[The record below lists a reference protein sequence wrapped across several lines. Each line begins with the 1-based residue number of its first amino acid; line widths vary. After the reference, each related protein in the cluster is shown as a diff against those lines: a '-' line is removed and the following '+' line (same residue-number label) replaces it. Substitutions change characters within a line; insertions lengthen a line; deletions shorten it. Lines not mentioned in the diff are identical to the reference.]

1 MIIELESYVKR
12 QAMRFTVKLDKRF
25 EKYVSDQFIVA
36 YLVSSFMDEVYQ
48 SKHGRR
54 MNIAYKA
61 AVGLFE
67 KLLEHGCKAGGNGHH
82 LAQAFASMFD
92 ANEAYENIP
101 ET

>member
-1 MIIELESYVKR
+1 MREELELYVKR
-12 QAMRFTVKLDKRF
+12 QAMRFTVNLDKRY
-25 EKYVSDQFIVA
+25 EEYVSDQFIVS
-36 YLVSSFMDEVYQ
+36 YLVWSFMDEVYQ

-67 KLLEHGCKAGGNGHH
+67 TILEHGCKAGGNGHH
-82 LAQAFASMFD
+82 VAQDFASMFD
-92 ANEAYENIP
+92 DNEAYENIP